1 MASDEE
7 FLTPGQK
14 HRELD
19 VISECFRLM
28 QSERSR
34 YEKQAIAFIDSGHF
48 STETKSYS
56 IKFLIKDNQF
66 ACIATSKLPNADSY
80 STFAPIPEARD
91 KQIEELIELF
101 AQSEAGLI
109 F

>member
-1 MASDEE
+1 MKSDEGL
-7 FLTPGQK
+7 LTAEQK
-14 HRELD
+14 QRELD
-19 VISECFRLM
+19 VIYECFRLM

-48 STETKSYS
+48 STETNSYWINFS
-56 IKFLIKDNQF
+56 IKNNQF
-66 ACIATSKLPNADSY
+66 ACIATSKLPDADSH
-80 STFAPIPEARD
+80 STFAPIPESRD

-109 F
+109 L

>member
-1 MASDEE
+1 MKSDEE
-7 FLTPGQK
+7 LLTAEQK
-14 HRELD
+14 QRELG

-48 STETKSYS
+48 STETNSYWINFS
-56 IKFLIKDNQF
+56 IKNNQF
-66 ACIATSKLPNADSY
+66 ACIATSKLPDADSH
-80 STFAPIPEARD
+80 STFAPIPESRD
-91 KQIEELIELF
+91 KQIKELIELF

-109 F
+109 L

>member
-1 MASDEE
+1 MKSDEE
-7 FLTPGQK
+7 LLTAEQK
-14 HRELD
+14 QRELD

-48 STETKSYS
+48 STETNSYS
-56 IKFLIKDNQF
+56 IKFLITNNQF
-66 ACIATSKLPNADSY
+66 ACIATSKVPNGDSH
-80 STFAPIPEARD
+80 STFAPIPESRD

-109 F
+109 L